1 MSGMFPMG
9 KYCESVEE
17 CKIGFDNGETDKSY
31 HPDIVFSL
39 STPEM
44 LSRDDI

>member
-17 CKIGFDNGETDKSY
+17 CKIGFDNGGTDKSY
-31 HPDIVFSL
+31 HPDIVLSL
-39 STPEM
+39 RTPET
-44 LSRDDI
+44 LSRDSI